1 MIEEANLQLFSHNI
15 NISSNTGKMTERKY
29 DLVVLG
35 ATGYTGQYV
44 AEEVS
49 QTIILWIFRKIY
61 CHF

>member
-1 MIEEANLQLFSHNI
+1 MWLYGTPPLPSLKPTADFLLIFSLF
-15 NISSNTGKMTERKY
+15 TAGGMAATKF

-49 QTIILWIFRKIY
+49 SV
-61 CHF
+61 